1 MKRTGII
8 PAAAV
13 LAVAALAAA
22 CRTADPAACSVTCSS
37 PGGCPDGMTCALDGY
52 CHRPDDVP
60 ADCSAV
66 STADAAGVPD
76 GAITPLDAAALELDA
91 AVVEPCP
98 PDMLHIEEADV
109 CVDRYE
115 ASQGAGGAAV
125 SARNRVPWI
134 NVTWFEARDACV
146 AAGKRLCQDSEW
158 LTACRGPLDQAY
170 PYGDVY
176 VGSACNGNGTSAVET
191 GSFGACEGAYQGLFD
206 LSGNAW
212 EWTAGGGTR
221 RIRGGGWNNEG
232 DPDYLSC
239 DTFQVDQP
247 DWCYCLDNLGF
258 RCCRDPD

>member
-13 LAVAALAAA
+13 AAVAAVTGIA
-22 CRTADPAACSVTCSS
+22 CQTADSAACSITCTS

-66 STADAAGVPD
+66 GGSDAAGVPD
-76 GAITPLDAAALELDA
+76 GAITAVDAARELDA
-91 AVVEPCP
+91 APVEPCP
-98 PDMLHIEEADV
+98 PDMLHLAEADV

-115 ASQGAGGAAV
+115 ASRGAGGVAV
-125 SARNRVPWI
+125 SARNRAPWV
-134 NVTWFEARDACV
+134 NVSWFEARDACV
-146 AAGKRLCQDSEW
+146 AAGKRLCQDAEW
-158 LTACRGPLDQAY
+158 LSACRGPRDQAY

-176 VGSACNGNGTSAVET
+176 VASACNGNGTSAVDT
-191 GSFGACEGAYQGLFD
+191 GTFSACEGAVPGLFD
-206 LSGNAW
+206 MSGNAW

-221 RIRGGGWNNEG
+221 RIRGGGWNNDG

-258 RCCRDPD
+258 RCCRDPA

>member
-8 PAAAV
+8 PATAFAAFAAF
-13 LAVAALAAA
+13 AVSA
-22 CRTADPAACSVTCSS
+22 CRPVDPAACSITCTS
-37 PGGCPDGMTCALDGY
+37 PGGCPDSMTCALDGY
-52 CHRPDDVP
+52 CHRPDDGP

-66 STADAAGVPD
+66 GGGDAASGPD
-76 GAITPLDAAALELDA
+76 GAISQLDAARDLDA
-91 AVVEPCP
+91 APVEPCP
-98 PDMLHIEEADV
+98 PDMLHLAEADV

-115 ASQGAGGAAV
+115 ASRGAGGAAV
-125 SARNRVPWI
+125 SARNREPWI

-146 AAGKRLCQDSEW
+146 AAGKRLCQDAEW
-158 LTACRGPLDQAY
+158 LSACRGPLDQAY

-176 VGSACNGNGTSAVET
+176 VASACNGNGTSTADT
-191 GSFGACEGAYQGLFD
+191 GTFPACEGAFEGLFD

-221 RIRGGGWNNEG
+221 RIRGGGWNVDG
-232 DPDYLSC
+232 APDYLAC

-258 RCCRDPD
+258 RCCRDPG